1 MSLRLLCM
9 ASKPLDVT
17 VSGSFMMRGR
27 KLYEKTYPSGR
38 TFHTG
43 GTPTT
48 VTERSGYLDSPG
60 EAEIRGVEAT
70 KVHAA
75 KGRVLRTACAG

>member
-1 MSLRLLCM
+1 
-9 ASKPLDVT
+9 
-17 VSGSFMMRGR
+17 MRRPIRQVG
-27 KLYEKTYPSGR
+27 PS
-38 TFHTG
+38 
-43 GTPTT
+43 TP
-48 VTERSGYLDSPG
+48 VTEVGGDVDSPG